1 MEKTFIV
8 DKITLA
14 HFGSFDLSA
23 NRYID
28 LFEKED
34 VGKIKIFIEANKY
47 DQIKDIFLGINLYD
61 KQKIKDKIEI
71 HVFDFTV
78 IDKVLFRLNF
88 LINRITLKLLRP
100 VMFLRLQLLVKK
112 FLAPEDK
119 VWIGEND
126 YDNHNLFHCCLER
139 LLACNFVVKN
149 YKETRFN
156 KDYFEKKS
164 FELSNALIFPHAH
177 YKDFF
182 ERLYGNKIFINNK
195 LFYSDQDQRSRYHYQ
210 IVNSLDVT
218 KYSAKDGKIHIAII
232 AGVVACEACS
242 RSGNRYVIFN
252 SILNLIN
259 CGFVV
264 HLFIKDVIK
273 SRLQPMALSESIYHD
288 LERNNQNFVMS
299 FEPMVLGSRIY
310 EDIVR
315 CDFGYLH
322 DDVGHKNLPLFEF
335 QKINI
340 PNRYYEYLVADL
352 IPIALKRSTF
362 CYQNVLIE
370 EIGIVLEDLAE
381 LNFINLDDKP
391 RPKYVNDFPEVF
403 LEAVMCPAFQSEK
416 LK

>member
-1 MEKTFIV
+1 MKHTFIM
-8 DKITLA
+8 DKISLA
-14 HFGSFDLSA
+14 HFGNFDASA

-34 VGKIKIFIEANKY
+34 IGKIKIFIEANKY
-47 DQIKDIFLGINLYD
+47 DQIEDIFLGINLYD
-61 KQKIKDKIEI
+61 RQEIKDKIEI
-71 HVFDFTV
+71 YVFDFTI
-78 IDKVLFRLNF
+78 IDKALFRLNF
-88 LINRITLKLLRP
+88 LSNRLTLKLLRP

-112 FLAPEDK
+112 FLTPEDK

-126 YDNHNLFHCCLER
+126 YDNHNLFHCCLEK
-139 LLACNFVVKN
+139 LLTNNFVVKN
-149 YKETRFN
+149 YKETRFI
-156 KDYFEKKS
+156 KDYFERKS
-164 FELSNALIFPHAH
+164 FEISNAVIFPHVY

-182 ERLYGNKIFINNK
+182 ERLYGNDIFNNNT

-218 KYSAKDGKIHIAII
+218 KYSVKDGKIHVAII

-252 SILNLIN
+252 SILDLIHN
-259 CGFVV
+259 GFVV

-273 SRLQPMALSESIYHD
+273 SRLRPVVLSESIYHD

-299 FEPMVLGSRIY
+299 FEPMILGSRIY

-322 DDVGHKNLPLFEF
+322 DDVGNKNLPLFEF

-340 PNRYYEYLVADL
+340 PNRYYEYLVAGL
-352 IPIALKRSTF
+352 IPISLKRSTF
-362 CYQNVLIE
+362 CYQNLLIE
-370 EIGIVLEDLAE
+370 EIGFVLKDLAD
-381 LNFINLDDKP
+381 LNLITLYDRP
-391 RPKYVNDFPEVF
+391 RPEYLNDFPDVF
-403 LEAVMCPAFQSEK
+403 LEAVRCPKF
-416 LK
+416 